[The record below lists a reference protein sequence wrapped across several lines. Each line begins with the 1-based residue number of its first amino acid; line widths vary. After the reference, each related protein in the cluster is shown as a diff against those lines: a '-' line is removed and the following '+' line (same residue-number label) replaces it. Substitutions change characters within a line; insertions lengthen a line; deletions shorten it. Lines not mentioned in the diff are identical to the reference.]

1 MSRAITPA
9 AMHQPK
15 ELVHGFRITAVT
27 ELDDIKVRAYEATHE
42 KTGAQVLHLHCND
55 EENLFSVGFRTP
67 PPDST
72 GVAHIL
78 EHSVLAGSQKYPVKD
93 AFNELGKR
101 TLNTF
106 LNAMTWPDRT
116 VYPVASAVRAD
127 YFNLARVYADLV
139 FHPLLRKE
147 TLLQEG
153 HHLEFTEPD
162 NKESDLTVSGIV
174 YNEMKGVYASP
185 ESVAYRAIQQ
195 SILPDTPY
203 GLDSGGDPEKIPDLT
218 YDQFVNFHSR
228 YYSPSNARFFLYG
241 DVPLQENLAF
251 LAGVL
256 APFDKVEVD
265 SSLPLQPRWGES
277 RKVEESY
284 PIGEDEP
291 LEKKSFVSLCW
302 LVGET
307 ADVLDNLLME
317 IAVSS
322 IYGTSAGPLRKAL
335 VDSKLGQ
342 DLFPSSGFD
351 NDIRESIAHVG
362 LRGTEPEKAD
372 QIESLIFDTLKKI
385 VEEGIDPSL
394 IEATFHQIEL
404 YGKEINPPFPIML
417 MMRANPPWF
426 FDGDPKAGLSFSHLV
441 EQARKAHADDP
452 GIFEKLLQKRLIDN
466 PHRIRLVLSPSNT
479 LAKET
484 QAAFQ
489 EKMAAKKASLSEGQL
504 EAIRKE
510 AQALK
515 EAQEAPPDPEALAT
529 LPQLDIADI
538 PRKVRTI
545 PMTSRDAQGTQV
557 IEHPL
562 FTNGLVYVGLSF
574 DMRDIAE
581 EHVPYLPLLGRATV
595 GLGAAGLTYDQMA
608 VRIAQH
614 TGGFGASPTVGRD
627 LHSREIFQTLLFD
640 GKFLPRNSGEFFA
653 ILTDLLTSSNTQEHE
668 RLKDLIRAAASQSQS
683 RLIPSGHMFAYLR
696 AAAALDHTYWRREQ
710 WDGTTQMLF
719 LQGLAQQLDKDTEAI
734 GGILS
739 QLQSQIFARKRL
751 TLHVAADPEVLEQLR
766 PELDAFLQGLPEGT
780 AAQDITPTA
789 PTLPH
794 HVGVEIPAE
803 VNYVAQVLQ
812 MPDMLDARAP
822 AFEMLA
828 EVLSNELLYQKI
840 RVQGGAYGGFSFY
853 AGDSGLLPMLSYR
866 DPNLIET
873 MEVFANVASFA
884 KSDVI
889 DDEIID
895 GSRLGAIGSL
905 DRVLAPKQQLDTARR
920 RMLLGLTDEDR
931 QRFRTG
937 LLEVKAEQVRE
948 VAGLLEEALKT
959 STTAALGSKSR
970 LEEANARLPQ
980 PLTLVSLTPK
990 QDA

>member
-9 AMHQPK
+9 ATHDA
-15 ELVHGFRITAVT
+15 ETALYGFRITQVT
-27 ELDDIKVRAYEATHE
+27 VIEDIKVRAYEATHE

-78 EHSVLAGSQKYPVKD
+78 EHSVLAGSETYPVKD

-153 HHLEFTEPD
+153 HHLELADPD
-162 NKESDLTVSGIV
+162 DPNSPLIISGIV

-185 ESVAYRAIQQ
+185 ESLAYRAIQQ
-195 SILPDTPY
+195 ELLPNTPY
-203 GLDSGGDPEKIPDLT
+203 GLDSGGDPDKIPDLT
-218 YDQFVNFHSR
+218 YEAFVDFHRR

-241 DVPLQENLAF
+241 DVPLDQNLAF
-251 LAGVL
+251 LAEVL
-256 APFDKVEVD
+256 APFERVRVD
-265 SSLPLQPRWGES
+265 SSLPAQPRFKEP
-277 RKVEESY
+277 RQVNESY
-284 PIGEDEP
+284 PVGDDEP
-291 LEKKSFVSLCW
+291 LEKKTFVSLCW

-307 ADVLDNLLME
+307 VDVLDNLLME
-317 IAVSS
+317 IAINA

-351 NDIRESIAHVG
+351 NDIRESITHVG
-362 LRGTEPEKAD
+362 LRGTDPQKAED
-372 QIESLIFDTLKKI
+372 IEALIFSTLRQI
-385 VEEGIDPSL
+385 VKEGIDPAL

-426 FDGDPKAGLSFSHLV
+426 FGGDPKSGLTFSTLI
-441 EQARKAHADDP
+441 EQARAAYQAKP
-452 GIFEKLLQKRLIDN
+452 RLFEEMLRERLIEN
-466 PHRIRLVLSPSNT
+466 PHRIRLILQPSNT
-479 LAKET
+479 LAQEK

-489 EKMAAKKASLSEGQL
+489 AKMAERKAQLSPAEIESIRQ
-504 EAIRKE
+504 EAL
-510 AQALK
+510 ALK
-515 EAQEAPPDPEALAT
+515 ESQEAPPDPEALAT
-529 LPQLDIADI
+529 LPQLDLHDI
-538 PRKVRTI
+538 PRDVRTI
-545 PMTSRDAQGTQV
+545 PTQIHSLEGV
-557 IEHPL
+557 EIVEHPL

-581 EHVPYLPLLGRATV
+581 QHIPYLPLFGRATV
-595 GLGAAGLTYDQMA
+595 GLGAAGFTYDQMA

-614 TGGFGASPTVGRD
+614 TGGFGASPTVGRH
-627 LHSREIFQTLLFD
+627 LHNHAPFQRVLLD
-640 GKFLPRNSGEFFA
+640 GKFLPRNTDEFFS
-653 ILTDLLTSSNTQEHE
+653 ILTDLLTASNTREYE
-668 RLKDLIRAAASQSQS
+668 RLRDLIRAAASQAHS
-683 RLIPSGHMFAYLR
+683 RLIPSGHNFAYLR
-696 AAAALDHTYWRREQ
+696 AAAALDFTHWRREQ
-710 WDGTTQMLF
+710 WEGTTQIQF
-719 LQGLAQQLDKDTEAI
+719 LQGLVRRLDEETEAI
-734 GGILS
+734 ALHIAD
-739 QLQSQIFARKRL
+739 LQAQIFVRNRL
-751 TLHVAADPEVLEQLR
+751 QIHIAADPEI
-766 PELDAFLQGLPEGT
+766 LDEIHPRLSAFLRDLPAGSH
-780 AAQDITPTA
+780 AIPTP
-789 PTLPH
+789 PPHLDLPRH
-794 HVGVEIPAE
+794 IGVEIPAE

-828 EVLSNELLYQKI
+828 EVLSNDLLYQKI

-853 AGDSGLLPMLSYR
+853 SGDSGLLPMMSYR

-873 MEVFANVASFA
+873 LQVFANVAEYA
-884 KSDVI
+884 NSDAINDEAI
-889 DDEIID
+889 DA
-895 GSRLGAIGSL
+895 SRLGAVGAL
-905 DRVLAPKQQLDTARR
+905 DRVLAPKQQLDAARR
-920 RMLLGLTDEDR
+920 RMLLGITDEDR
-931 QRFRTG
+931 RRFRIG
-937 LLEVKAEQVRE
+937 LLEVDAHQVRQ
-948 VAGLLEEALKT
+948 AAALLTQAT
-959 STTAALGSKSR
+959 QHATTAALGARAR
-970 LEEANARLPQ
+970 LEEANARLSS
-980 PLTLVSLTPK
+980 PLTLVSISPK
-990 QDA
+990 S